1 MKPMY
6 RKIFHLL
13 FILTNILDV
22 DAQSSPKWYA
32 SFHMGPKADIY
43 RITNGSKEFVQLRN
57 ITGATAG
64 AIIGAIFEDKVMLE
78 TGLFNNQMQNSFEL
92 SSLSGRIPS
101 GQVVFPT
108 LYTLLIPLRLN
119 LYQRFENNW
128 SVYYGFGAYV
138 MARERLNRQPGID
151 AQIIDQDPV
160 SGTTDF
166 LQYKV
171 SANYLTGSNILVG
184 GQCGAEKQLY
194 ENIYLCGE
202 IFFRSAMS
210 YINEYS
216 LDYSSNNDRQRSVII
231 SSRGTSP
238 GVLLA
243 LRYRPQPSD

>member
-1 MKPMY
+1 MKPMF
-6 RKIFHLL
+6 RKIFQLL
-13 FILTNILDV
+13 ILTSIMQCAN
-22 DAQSSPKWYA
+22 AQSPPKWYA

-43 RITNGSKEFVQLRN
+43 RITNGSKEFVQLKN
-57 ITGATAG
+57 MTGATAG

-78 TGLFNNQMQNSFEL
+78 TGLFNNQMQSSFEL

-108 LYTLLIPLRLN
+108 LNTLLIPLRLN
-119 LYQRFENNW
+119 LYQGFDNNW
-128 SVYYGFGAYV
+128 SIYYGFGAYV
-138 MARERLNRQPGID
+138 MVRENLNRQPGID
-151 AQIIDQDPV
+151 AQIIDQDPGT
-160 SGTTDF
+160 GTTDF

-184 GQCGAEKQLY
+184 LQLGAEKQLY

-243 LRYRPQPSD
+243 LRYRPQPAN